1 MLPSFESES
10 PLVLIRRL
18 LPLDVVVVDVRVLA
32 LERVPPASPPPGDA
46 DAGNLDSEGPFP
58 EFDDD
63 PLLDL
68 LWVVVE
74 EIFDF

>member
-1 MLPSFESES
+1 MLRSFESES

-18 LPLDVVVVDVRVLA
+18 LPPDVAVVDVRVLA
-32 LERVPPASPPPGDA
+32 LGRVPPPSPPLGDA

-58 EFDDD
+58 ECGDD

>member
-1 MLPSFESES
+1 MLLSFESES

-18 LPLDVVVVDVRVLA
+18 LPLDVAVVRVLA
-32 LERVPPASPPPGDA
+32 FERVPPASPPLGGA
-46 DAGNLDSEGPFP
+46 DGNLDSEGPFP
-58 EFDDD
+58 ECDDD

-68 LWVVVE
+68 LVVE